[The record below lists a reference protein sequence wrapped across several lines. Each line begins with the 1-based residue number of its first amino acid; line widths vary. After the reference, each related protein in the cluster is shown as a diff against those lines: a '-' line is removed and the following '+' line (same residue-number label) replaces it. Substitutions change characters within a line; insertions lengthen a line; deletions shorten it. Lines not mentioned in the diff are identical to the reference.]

1 LFQSGLTTVKTVL
14 RTAGCGS
21 IDGVSSR
28 EGIENNAGFEVS
40 GVIRSWSGRMAEGSG
55 DWEAFHSSWARGSAP
70 SARQRERVRWAIP
83 SWPFCRPKARC
94 GRDILSKR
102 KVCTR
107 RVGGT
112 AAGQAEQL

>member
-1 LFQSGLTTVKTVL
+1 L

-55 DWEAFHSSWARGSAP
+55 D
-70 SARQRERVRWAIP
+70 
-83 SWPFCRPKARC
+83 
-94 GRDILSKR
+94 
-102 KVCTR
+102 
-107 RVGGT
+107 
-112 AAGQAEQL
+112 